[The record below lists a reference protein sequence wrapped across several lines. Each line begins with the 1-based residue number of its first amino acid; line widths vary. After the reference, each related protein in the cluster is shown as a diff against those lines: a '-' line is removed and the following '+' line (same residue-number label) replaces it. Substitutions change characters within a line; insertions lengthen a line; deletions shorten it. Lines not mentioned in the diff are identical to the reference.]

1 MKFIIWGGLILL
13 ALASAT
19 GLAANWIW
27 EADLY
32 FNHFRVQLLCASL
45 IALLVVSLIGRRFV
59 PGALA
64 VVALNVALL
73 GGRMIAMSP
82 PDAHADGASLRILSL
97 NLLAE
102 NKDGEAVLSLI
113 TQTDADVVVAL
124 EFTPDWA
131 QALASLDETYSHSVQ
146 RPQKGYHGIAI
157 WAKKPFDVEAMTLG
171 KRTENLVGLRAR
183 FADVDVYGVH
193 PKAPITERMWRG
205 NRYSISMIADAVTT
219 SGRPSVVV
227 GDFNATAWSRAFKP
241 LAQAGL
247 KRTYL
252 SPFNP
257 TFPAG
262 DWLRGIEIDHMLVK
276 DVAARSRA
284 TCVETGSD
292 HCAVIGEVWPVGR

>member
-1 MKFIIWGGLILL
+1 MRLDRLSARGRMKFIIWGGLILL

-131 QALASLDETYSHSVQ
+131 QALASLDETLTEGE
-146 RPQKGYHGIAI
+146 RAWLDGAI
-157 WAKKPFDVEAMTLG
+157 G
-171 KRTENLVGLRAR
+171 CRGAR
-183 FADVDVYGVH
+183 WWSST
-193 PKAPITERMWRG
+193 PRG
-205 NRYSISMIADAVTT
+205 
-219 SGRPSVVV
+219 
-227 GDFNATAWSRAFKP
+227 F
-241 LAQAGL
+241 
-247 KRTYL
+247 
-252 SPFNP
+252 
-257 TFPAG
+257 
-262 DWLRGIEIDHMLVK
+262 
-276 DVAARSRA
+276 
-284 TCVETGSD
+284 
-292 HCAVIGEVWPVGR
+292 